1 MEVNKLK
8 IQADLAFDRDTA
20 RIALKEKI
28 DAQLC
33 VAINGGLFQA
43 TPELIAFLSTWPLE
57 TVYLTDIHNQPV
69 ELDRV
74 PALAQL
80 SQAYQYAMNSWHDEY
95 SQQQKIRKG
104 RHA

>member
-1 MEVNKLK
+1 M
-8 IQADLAFDRDTA
+8 
-20 RIALKEKI
+20 
-28 DAQLC
+28 
-33 VAINGGLFQA
+33 AINGGLFQA

-57 TVYLTDIHNQPV
+57 TVYLKDIHNQPV

-80 SQAYQYAMNSWHDEY
+80 SQAYQFAMNSWHEEY

>member
-1 MEVNKLK
+1 MDVNKLK
-8 IQADLAFDRDTA
+8 IQADQAFDRDTA
-20 RIALKEKI
+20 RLALKEKI
-28 DAQLC
+28 DAHLC
-33 VAINGGLFQA
+33 VAINGGLFRA

-57 TVYLTDIHNQPV
+57 TVHLKDIHNQPV
-69 ELDRV
+69 ELERV

-80 SQAYQYAMNSWHDEY
+80 SQAYQFAMNSWHEEY

>member
-1 MEVNKLK
+1 MDINNLK
-8 IQADLAFDRDTA
+8 IQADLAFDQANA
-20 RIALKEKI
+20 RLALKEKI
-28 DAQLC
+28 DTELC
-33 VAINGGLFQA
+33 VAINDGLFRA

-69 ELDRV
+69 ELERV

-80 SQAYQYAMNSWHDEY
+80 SQAYQYAMNSWHEEY
-95 SQQQKIRKG
+95 TQQQKIRKG

>member
-8 IQADLAFDRDTA
+8 IQADQAFDRDIA
-20 RIALKEKI
+20 RLALKEKI
-28 DAQLC
+28 DTQLC
-33 VAINGGLFQA
+33 VAINGGLFRA
-43 TPELIAFLSTWPLE
+43 TPELIAFLSTWPVD
-57 TVYLTDIHNQPV
+57 TVYLTDIHNQPI
-69 ELDRV
+69 ELERV

-80 SQAYQYAMNSWHDEY
+80 SQAYQYAMNSWHEEY